1 VASTVAPASK
11 LDAHPGH
18 AAGLPDTRAIFFD
31 DPTDSHKWRRGL
43 RDRGESPERVLALAV
58 MTQALLDLR
67 KFAPRACHGYK
78 PNVYDQARAY
88 FESNDRRW
96 PLGFVTICEMFDWSP
111 EAVRARILATY
122 PDSRLLPR
130 RQRH

>member
-1 VASTVAPASK
+1 MASTVAPASK

-18 AAGLPDTRAIFFD
+18 AAGLPDMRALLWD
-31 DPTDSHKWRRGL
+31 DPTDSHTWRRAL

-58 MTQALLDLR
+58 ITQALLDL
-67 KFAPRACHGYK
+67 KKSAPH
-78 PNVYDQARAY
+78 YDQARAY
-88 FESNDRRW
+88 FESDDRGW
-96 PLGFVTICEMFDWSP
+96 PLGFVTICELFDWSP

-122 PDSRLLPR
+122 PTSRLLPR